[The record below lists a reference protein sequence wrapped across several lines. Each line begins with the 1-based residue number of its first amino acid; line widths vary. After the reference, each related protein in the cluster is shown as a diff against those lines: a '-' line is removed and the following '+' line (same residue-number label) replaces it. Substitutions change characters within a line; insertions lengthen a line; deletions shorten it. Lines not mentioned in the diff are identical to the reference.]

1 MKIIEKSELFDKL
14 IKKANITQ
22 SSKSS
27 EPFVELENAYRAYFT
42 AFNNYTTDFFEKRLN
57 ENRIEDLKDM
67 NLCLIR
73 IINAIV
79 SLAGS
84 IDSSQPIIIGE
95 ANSNL
100 INIVGIAS
108 NVLKRYNQ
116 LQERDNLLINIHSDF
131 AACLKVL
138 NDDIVQKYNGAHE
151 QKLYTIE
158 EAFAVYNQ
166 NTPREFTD
174 LI

>member
-1 MKIIEKSELFDKL
+1 MRITEKSELFDKL

-22 SSKSS
+22 SNESS
-27 EPFVELENAYRAYFT
+27 DPFVELENAYRAYFT

-57 ENRIEDLKDM
+57 ESRVEDLKDM
-67 NLCLIR
+67 NSCLTR

-79 SLAGS
+79 LLAGS
-84 IDSSQPIIIGE
+84 IDSGRPIIIGE

-100 INIVGIAS
+100 IDIVGIAS

-116 LQERDNLLINIHSDF
+116 LQERDNLLIDIHSDF
-131 AACLKVL
+131 TACLKVL
-138 NDDIVQKYNGAHE
+138 NDDIVLKYNEAHE

-158 EAFAVYNQ
+158 EAFAAYNQ